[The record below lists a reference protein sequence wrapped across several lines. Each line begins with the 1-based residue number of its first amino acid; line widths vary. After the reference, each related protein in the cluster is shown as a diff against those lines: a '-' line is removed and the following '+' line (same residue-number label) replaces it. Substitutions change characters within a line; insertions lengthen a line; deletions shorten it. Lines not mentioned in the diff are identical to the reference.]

1 MRPFSTNTICR
12 DRLNHTYPARK
23 QRTTP
28 SALRVARDIRIQ
40 DIYGLSSYD
49 AISFSL
55 RRALT
60 SAWKEQ
66 KGALPE
72 LSPTQITKLKHLSLL
87 SYAMQQRV
95 SLSLPYPS
103 LRISPGTQVI
113 PYSFLQT
120 HLDIPTIRLLEDLI
134 IDAIYLDIIRGKL
147 DQNEQQFEVEYTIGR
162 DVPPESVTEILS
174 SLENW
179 YAILSP

>member
-1 MRPFSTNTICR
+1 MSRSPQPHLSSSQAVNNTKRTTRCSRHSHTRHIWIIFVRRHLIQPASSFDVRLERTKGRITRAFTNT
-12 DRLNHTYPARK
+12 NHEA
-23 QRTTP
+23 Q
-28 SALRVARDIRIQ
+28 A
-40 DIYGLSSYD
+40 
-49 AISFSL
+49 SFSPQL
-55 RRALT
+55 CHAATRQFI
-60 SAWKEQ
+60 SP
-66 KGALPE
+66 LP
-72 LSPTQITKLKHLSLL
+72 
-87 SYAMQQRV
+87 V
-95 SLSLPYPS
+95 PYPS
-103 LRISPGTQVI
+103 LRISPATQVI

-179 YAILSP
+179 YVILSP